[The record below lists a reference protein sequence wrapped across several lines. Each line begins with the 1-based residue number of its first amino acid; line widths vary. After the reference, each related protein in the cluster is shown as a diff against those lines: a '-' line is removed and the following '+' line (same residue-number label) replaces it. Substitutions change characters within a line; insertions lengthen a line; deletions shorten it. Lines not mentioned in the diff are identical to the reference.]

1 MNQTFQVA
9 ANKGRTLW
17 LQNLLR
23 EFLPKLDQSS
33 TNYQSWFDSI
43 IEFMENRGL
52 IQPVQQKDYLSDV
65 RNAIK
70 VLDPLHPALKVVDF
84 DKETWT
90 SINNR
95 SSDRLAE
102 RKTKLLDRPDEIV
115 KRATTLLKSYQWSE
129 IAAGLAVVTGRRC
142 TEVIKTAQFE
152 YKTKYSVIFTGSLKR
167 KEEQVECIF
176 EIPTLCE
183 AELAIEAISSL
194 RKYLGAESEHLSKR
208 QVSSRYGK
216 AVASKCDRYFS
227 DLVPTREDKDNLYT
241 HLFRAVYAT
250 IASYWYCPA
259 IVPEMEFRAAI
270 QGHYQILDE
279 KNPVL
284 RRSIAAGRN
293 YFDYKIS
300 DGAGNIDGRLG
311 IKLNLPDVKVI
322 EQFQQAYL
330 SSRSD
335 SLSLS
340 GSTIS
345 TISEPKET
353 KDKTREH
360 TTLTAIEKTNSKP
373 SKSESIM
380 TQQLNPDHSSTAS
393 NQNPISIPS
402 FFLSRLKAISTRL
415 EISEAEAI
423 QALFTWTEMGL
434 LLADSLDLDELTPQ
448 AIFESV
454 EELKQQA
461 QKSSSVLENRSDS
474 LMLFDRENINQICTS
489 VKLLAEAVSTQQK
502 INSKNSPVE
511 ANSVRTLS
519 NPTQNNQLNNARR
532 MTHSAESSSATISS
546 SQNLTAQTDNQNH
559 QQGRLDSSP
568 KISNRGT
575 EAVESVDRAIDAILE
590 FNNQENRPIEDKW
603 HIGVGSLRKLSQRGD
618 SVIRRVL
625 KRRHE
630 EIDQHHVLHSLGKWH
645 NARGKD
651 YPSIDEVINFNA

>member
-1 MNQTFQVA
+1 MNETIQQLDCETARCADFPAMTALVQVA
-9 ANKGRTLW
+9 ANKGRTIW

-23 EFLPKLDQSS
+23 ELLPKLNQSS

-43 IEFMENRGL
+43 IEFMSKRGL
-52 IQPVQQKDYLSDV
+52 IQPAQQKDYLSDV

-70 VLDPLHPALKVVDF
+70 VLDRNHPALEVVDF
-84 DKETWT
+84 DKETWI

-95 SSDRLAE
+95 SSNRLAE
-102 RKTKLLDRPDEIV
+102 RSTKLLDYPDAIV
-115 KRATTLLKSYQWSE
+115 KRATTLLTSYQWSE

-142 TEVIKTAQFE
+142 TEVIKTARFE

-167 KEEQVECIF
+167 KQEPVECVF

-194 RKYLGAESEHLSKR
+194 REYLGAEIEHLSKR

-216 AVASKCDRYFS
+216 AVATKCNRYFA

-250 IASYWYCPA
+250 IASFWYCPPT
-259 IVPEMEFRAAI
+259 VPEMEFRAAI

-279 KNPVL
+279 KNPEL
-284 RRSIAAGRN
+284 RRSLATVRN

-311 IKLNLPDVKVI
+311 IKLNLPDVEVI
-322 EQFQQAYL
+322 EQFPQAY
-330 SSRSD
+330 
-335 SLSLS
+335 
-340 GSTIS
+340 IS
-345 TISEPKET
+345 
-353 KDKTREH
+353 
-360 TTLTAIEKTNSKP
+360 KTNTKP
-373 SKSESIM
+373 SKFESIM
-380 TQQLNPDHSSTAS
+380 IQQSNLDHFSIAS
-393 NQNPISIPS
+393 NKNPISIPS
-402 FFLSRLKAISTRL
+402 FFLSRLEAISTRL

-434 LLADSLDLDELTPQ
+434 SLAERLDLDKPTPQ

-461 QKSSSVLENRSDS
+461 QKSSSVLEKPSDS
-474 LMLFDRENINQICTS
+474 SMLFDRENINQICTS

-502 INSKNSPVE
+502 TNSKNSLVE
-511 ANSVRTLS
+511 ANSVRTL
-519 NPTQNNQLNNARR
+519 NNLTQNNQLNNAKRT
-532 MTHSAESSSATISS
+532 THSAESSSATVSS
-546 SQNLTAQTDNQNH
+546 SQNLTTQANNQNH
-559 QQGRLDSSP
+559 QQGGSNSSLKRP
-568 KISNRGT
+568 NRVT
-575 EAVESVDRAIDAILE
+575 KAEESVDRAIDAIIE
-590 FNNQENRPIEDKW
+590 FNNQENRPTKDKW

-618 SVIRRVL
+618 SVIRRVV
-625 KRRHE
+625 KRRLE
-630 EIDQHHVLHSLGKWH
+630 EIDQHHVLHGLGKWH

-651 YPSIDEVINFNA
+651 YPSIDEVIKFNT